1 MKKRKRAQAEPRR
14 EQAKADARSTAEV
27 DAKASAPE
35 APAGQQEAAAPA
47 DTEAMAPQA
56 PSAQDATAGA
66 ASPPAEQTSA
76 EAAPAD
82 GPEVLSDGDAP
93 IADRSASAD
102 GEAEAAAGEAPSA
115 EAPGSETGAA
125 FAGAA
130 ASGEGGE
137 EAPVQPASTAADDDS
152 GWEDAPTRELDVGNM
167 EFAATWTDVHDTLPN
182 VDVDSESA
190 EAASD
195 GEVTAGDEAPED
207 GEALPADTWRVESI
221 LESLLFATDRPLGVT
236 DLKRLLAVKD
246 AKIVTDAL
254 GALRDRRAD
263 SGIQL
268 ISVAGGWQLR
278 THPANGAWVAKLVAG
293 RPQRLSRA
301 MMETLAIVAYRQP
314 ITRPEIDEIRGVD
327 CGPVLRTL
335 LDRNL
340 IRIIGKKEEVG
351 RPMLYGTTPEFL
363 KTFSLRDL
371 TELPTLREF
380 HELGAD
386 EKAQVD
392 KKMPRP
398 DGEVGGD
405 AIGAAAEAALR
416 PATVDLPQA
425 DPAEEDE
432 LFDELDRATAAAAR
446 ASDAAAP
453 PPEPGPEDEP
463 ASASGAG
470 ER

>member
-1 MKKRKRAQAEPRR
+1 MKKRKRAQGQARRDQSTPDVAPVPAVERTEAGEQAR
-14 EQAKADARSTAEV
+14 EQAGDEEGEGPA
-27 DAKASAPE
+27 APE
-35 APAGQQEAAAPA
+35 DGSLAQGSAAADVPA
-47 DTEAMAPQA
+47 AEA
-56 PSAQDATAGA
+56 
-66 ASPPAEQTSA
+66 TSA
-76 EAAPAD
+76 EAAP
-82 GPEVLSDGDAP
+82 VS
-93 IADRSASAD
+93 D
-102 GEAEAAAGEAPSA
+102 GEASQDAEPAGEAQAASAGATEDSDADADADAVPDLTDDAVPAEDAEAPAVAAAGAP
-115 EAPGSETGAA
+115 E
-125 FAGAA
+125 
-130 ASGEGGE
+130 
-137 EAPVQPASTAADDDS
+137 DDDA
-152 GWEDAPTRELDVGNM
+152 GWEDAPTRELDIGNM
-167 EFAATWTDVHDTLPN
+167 EFAAAWSEASDTLPY
-182 VDVDSESA
+182 VDVEVESGGA
-190 EAASD
+190 NGEAAAD
-195 GEVTAGDEAPED
+195 GEGSMD
-207 GEALPADTWRVESI
+207 GEPGEPGELGEESDALPSDLWRVESI
-221 LESLLFATDRPLGVT
+221 LESLLFATDRPLGVS

-246 AKIVTDAL
+246 SKIVTDAL

-301 MMETLAIVAYRQP
+301 MMEPLAIVAYRQP

-392 KKMPRP
+392 KKLPRP
-398 DGEVGGD
+398 EGADDASSAGD
-405 AIGAAAEAALR
+405 APLR
-416 PATVDLPQA
+416 PATVELPQA
-425 DPAEEDE
+425 DPAEDEE
-432 LFDELDRATAAAAR
+432 LFEELDRASEAAAR
-446 ASDAAAP
+446 ASEAAAP
-453 PPEPGPEDEP
+453 PAETEEQGD
-463 ASASGAG
+463 AG
-470 ER
+470 VAGMGDR

>member
-1 MKKRKRAQAEPRR
+1 MKKRKRAPAEARR
-14 EQAKADARSTAEV
+14 DPSTAGAQTAAETETKAPKPEGEPPTQETAPPAEATPSGDAPAQTASTGDAPGETASAGETAASDHSTPASEDTRTDEV
-27 DAKASAPE
+27 TPADEMTAADETWRTEDDAQAAPDSPASVPGASAP
-35 APAGQQEAAAPA
+35 GQA
-47 DTEAMAPQA
+47 
-56 PSAQDATAGA
+56 
-66 ASPPAEQTSA
+66 
-76 EAAPAD
+76 
-82 GPEVLSDGDAP
+82 
-93 IADRSASAD
+93 
-102 GEAEAAAGEAPSA
+102 AAAG
-115 EAPGSETGAA
+115 
-125 FAGAA
+125 
-130 ASGEGGE
+130 ASPE
-137 EAPVQPASTAADDDS
+137 DDDS

-167 EFAATWTDVHDTLPN
+167 EFAATWTDAHDTLPN
-182 VDVDSESA
+182 VEAESEA
-190 EAASD
+190 DDAALDGEAAPE
-195 GEVTAGDEAPED
+195 GEGPED
-207 GEALPADTWRVESI
+207 GEALPTDTWRVESI
-221 LESLLFATDRPLGVT
+221 LESLLFATDRPLSVS

-278 THPANGAWVAKLVAG
+278 THPTNGAWVAKLVAG

-398 DGEVGGD
+398 EGDVGSD
-405 AIGAAAEAALR
+405 AVGAAGDTPLR

-425 DPAEEDE
+425 DPAEDDE

-453 PPEPGPEDEP
+453 PAEPAAEGEP
-463 ASASGAG
+463 ASASGGG
-470 ER
+470 EG

>member
-1 MKKRKRAQAEPRR
+1 MKKRKRAKAEPTR
-14 EQAKADARSTAEV
+14 EETSPDAEPAPATEAEASDAAAEGADASADVALPVAAVQAVTDATPDEESVQVAAGPSDAVEGSPEEGRQADGAEALPGLT
-27 DAKASAPE
+27 D
-35 APAGQQEAAAPA
+35 AAAP
-47 DTEAMAPQA
+47 
-56 PSAQDATAGA
+56 
-66 ASPPAEQTSA
+66 
-76 EAAPAD
+76 
-82 GPEVLSDGDAP
+82 
-93 IADRSASAD
+93 I
-102 GEAEAAAGEAPSA
+102 
-115 EAPGSETGAA
+115 
-125 FAGAA
+125 
-130 ASGEGGE
+130 EGGE
-137 EAPVQPASTAADDDS
+137 SAATDAPSDDDS
-152 GWEDAPTRELDVGNM
+152 GWEDAPTRELDIGNM
-167 EFAATWTDVHDTLPN
+167 EFSATWADAHDTLPN
-182 VDVDSESA
+182 VDFEADAAEVAPDGDVPAEG
-190 EAASD
+190 EAAE
-195 GEVTAGDEAPED
+195 GEGPDD
-207 GEALPADTWRVESI
+207 GEALPSDAWRVESI

-246 AKIVTDAL
+246 SKVVTDAL

-278 THPANGAWVAKLVAG
+278 THPGNGAWVAKLVAG

-398 DGEVGGD
+398 DAVGD
-405 AIGAAAEAALR
+405 VAAAGDEPLR
-416 PATVDLPQA
+416 PATVELPQA
-425 DPAEEDE
+425 DPAEDDE
-432 LFDELDRATAAAAR
+432 LFEELDRASEAAAR
-446 ASDAAAP
+446 ASEAAAP
-453 PPEPGPEDEP
+453 PAETEEQGEP
-463 ASASGAG
+463 AGAAGMG
-470 ER
+470 EP

>member
-1 MKKRKRAQAEPRR
+1 MKKRKRAPAQPRR
-14 EQAKADARSTAEV
+14 DPSSPEGPSEV
-27 DAKASAPE
+27 DGKT
-35 APAGQQEAAAPA
+35 PATQSEGAALAQEAAPSEGAPA
-47 DTEAMAPQA
+47 EPEGSEA
-56 PSAQDATAGA
+56 A
-66 ASPPAEQTSA
+66 ADGGPAEDAAPAPEPAT
-76 EAAPAD
+76 EAAPAEGKD
-82 GPEVLSDGDAP
+82 VWAAEETAGVEEAAQASPPSGETPLSD
-93 IADRSASAD
+93 D
-102 GEAEAAAGEAPSA
+102 GEPAATAAAGE
-115 EAPGSETGAA
+115 PGE
-125 FAGAA
+125 
-130 ASGEGGE
+130 
-137 EAPVQPASTAADDDS
+137 DDS

-182 VDVDSESA
+182 VDPESDTQ
-190 EAASD
+190 AAPD
-195 GEVTAGDEAPED
+195 GEGTPEGESPED
-207 GEALPADTWRVESI
+207 GEALPTDTWRVESI
-221 LESLLFATDRPLGVT
+221 LESLLFATDRPLSVS

-398 DGEVGGD
+398 EGDG
-405 AIGAAAEAALR
+405 AAEAAGLAGETPLR
-416 PATVDLPQA
+416 PSTVDLPQA
-425 DPAEEDE
+425 DPVEDDE
-432 LFDELDRATAAAAR
+432 LFDALDRASEAAAR

-453 PPEPGPEDEP
+453 PAEDAKPGEQGEP
-463 ASASGAG
+463 ATAAG
-470 ER
+470 VGES

>member
-14 EQAKADARSTAEV
+14 DQSSPD
-27 DAKASAPE
+27 
-35 APAGQQEAAAPA
+35 
-47 DTEAMAPQA
+47 
-56 PSAQDATAGA
+56 A
-66 ASPPAEQTSA
+66 ASPPEPETQGAESAASEDAAPEHEPVPGDEGAPAEVTASEHHVTPAAVEAAAVA
-76 EAAPAD
+76 EA
-82 GPEVLSDGDAP
+82 GDAP
-93 IADRSASAD
+93 AQSVEADSDGEPASAEDASALDGAAPPAPDSSASGARAD
-102 GEAEAAAGEAPSA
+102 E
-115 EAPGSETGAA
+115 
-125 FAGAA
+125 
-130 ASGEGGE
+130 
-137 EAPVQPASTAADDDS
+137 DS
-152 GWEDAPTRELDVGNM
+152 SWEDAPTRELDIGNM
-167 EFAATWTDVHDTLPN
+167 EFAATWTEANDTLPN
-182 VDVDSESA
+182 VEGDQEGA
-190 EAASD
+190 EATAEGETTPD
-195 GEVTAGDEAPED
+195 GEGAQD
-207 GEALPADTWRVESI
+207 GEALPSDTWRVESI
-221 LESLLFATDRPLGVT
+221 LESLLFATDRPLGVS

-246 AKIVTDAL
+246 SKVVTDAL

-340 IRIIGKKEEVG
+340 IRVIGKKEEVG

-386 EKAQVD
+386 ERAQVEA
-392 KKMPRP
+392 KLPRP
-398 DGEVGGD
+398 EGAVAD
-405 AIGAAAEAALR
+405 IGADGAPIR
-416 PATVDLPQA
+416 PSTLELPQA
-425 DPAEEDE
+425 DPVEDDA
-432 LFDELDRATAAAAR
+432 LFDELDRASEAAAR
-446 ASDAAAP
+446 ATAAAE
-453 PPEPGPEDEP
+453 PEPLPAEGEP
-463 ASASGAG
+463 TTGAAG
-470 ER
+470 MSES

>member
-1 MKKRKRAQAEPRR
+1 MKKRKRAQAEPGRDQSSPVPETATGGSA
-14 EQAKADARSTAEV
+14 EQPAVVSEDAVPTQESAAAEAPQGQGVASEETPAQEASPADAEG
-27 DAKASAPE
+27 ASLAGE
-35 APAGQQEAAAPA
+35 ADAAAPA
-47 DTEAMAPQA
+47 P
-56 PSAQDATAGA
+56 
-66 ASPPAEQTSA
+66 
-76 EAAPAD
+76 
-82 GPEVLSDGDAP
+82 
-93 IADRSASAD
+93 
-102 GEAEAAAGEAPSA
+102 
-115 EAPGSETGAA
+115 
-125 FAGAA
+125 
-130 ASGEGGE
+130 EGG
-137 EAPVQPASTAADDDS
+137 PDDDDG

-167 EFAATWTDVHDTLPN
+167 EFAATWADAHDTLPN
-182 VDVDSESA
+182 VGLEPAGEEASAEGEAAGDGESA
-190 EAASD
+190 EGREGAEGAE
-195 GEVTAGDEAPED
+195 GTED
-207 GEALPADTWRVESI
+207 GEALPTDEWRVESI
-221 LESLLFATDRPLGVT
+221 LESLLFAADRPLGVS

-246 AKIVTDAL
+246 SKIVTDAL

-278 THPANGAWVAKLVAG
+278 THPGNGAWVAKLVAG

-398 DGEVGGD
+398 AGEGDIDVAGAAGD
-405 AIGAAAEAALR
+405 ALLR

-425 DPAEEDE
+425 DPAEDDE
-432 LFDELDRATAAAAR
+432 LFEDLERASEAAAR
-446 ASDAAAP
+446 ASEAASP
-453 PPEPGPEDEP
+453 PPDPADEGEP
-463 ASASGAG
+463 ANAAGAG
-470 ER
+470 DR

>member
-14 EQAKADARSTAEV
+14 DRSSPDAPA
-27 DAKASAPE
+27 APE
-35 APAGQQEAAAPA
+35 AE
-47 DTEAMAPQA
+47 EK
-56 PSAQDATAGA
+56 
-66 ASPPAEQTSA
+66 ASPAPTKDAETAATSPSDA
-76 EAAPAD
+76 PGETVASEAAPAD
-82 GPEVLSDGDAP
+82 DAP
-93 IADRSASAD
+93 AQSADAAQEGLSADAAGPADEPAAVAASPEPGGAAGSASLAGD
-102 GEAEAAAGEAPSA
+102 GEAVSAGGDSPSP
-115 EAPGSETGAA
+115 E
-125 FAGAA
+125 
-130 ASGEGGE
+130 
-137 EAPVQPASTAADDDS
+137 DDDS

-167 EFAATWTDVHDTLPN
+167 EFAATWTDAHDTLPN
-182 VDVDSESA
+182 VDPEADAA
-190 EAASD
+190 EASSD
-195 GEVTAGDEAPED
+195 GDGDGTPDGEGAED
-207 GEALPADTWRVESI
+207 GEALPTDMWRVESI
-221 LESLLFATDRPLGVT
+221 LESLLFATDRPLGVS

-254 GALRDRRAD
+254 GALRDRRSD

-392 KKMPRP
+392 KKLPRP
-398 DGEVGGD
+398 EGEVGSD
-405 AIGAAAEAALR
+405 AVGAAGEAPLR

-425 DPAEEDE
+425 DPAEDDE

-453 PPEPGPEDEP
+453 PPEPTAEDEP
-463 ASASGAG
+463 ASASSVG
-470 ER
+470 EG

>member
-1 MKKRKRAQAEPRR
+1 MKKRKRGQGQPRR
-14 EQAKADARSTAEV
+14 DQSSPD
-27 DAKASAPE
+27 E
-35 APAGQQEAAAPA
+35 APASVETKEQEDGASAEDQAPA
-47 DTEAMAPQA
+47 EDQSLAEDHAPVA
-56 PSAQDATAGA
+56 EATA
-66 ASPPAEQTSA
+66 SE

-82 GPEVLSDGDAP
+82 VAGEATDETHAAPPEEGA
-93 IADRSASAD
+93 
-102 GEAEAAAGEAPSA
+102 AEAAAGS
-115 EAPGSETGAA
+115 
-125 FAGAA
+125 AA
-130 ASGEGGE
+130 ASDV
-137 EAPVQPASTAADDDS
+137 PDDEDS
-152 GWEDAPTRELDVGNM
+152 GWEDAPTRELELGNM
-167 EFAATWTDVHDTLPN
+167 EFAATWSEAHDTLPN
-182 VDVDSESA
+182 VDAPPDAADDATEGDA
-190 EAASD
+190 E
-195 GEVTAGDEAPED
+195 GEGAED
-207 GEALPADTWRVESI
+207 GEALPSDAWRVESI

-246 AKIVTDAL
+246 SKVVTDAL

-278 THPANGAWVAKLVAG
+278 THPGNGAWVAKLVAG

-392 KKMPRP
+392 KKLPRP
-398 DGEVGGD
+398 EAV
-405 AIGAAAEAALR
+405 AEGAAAGDEPIR

-425 DPAEEDE
+425 DPVEEDE
-432 LFDELDRATAAAAR
+432 LFEALDRASEAAAR

-453 PPEPGPEDEP
+453 PPEPEP
-463 ASASGAG
+463 AGASGMG
-470 ER
+470 DR